1 MSKQQI
7 SNEVA
12 NIIAVERLSAQI
24 ELLRNSLRNHDL
36 NWYPEAIRP
45 TIQKFIYNDL
55 YVVNSAVAEWLDS
68 NIKYPED

>member
-7 SNEVA
+7 SNDMA

-24 ELLRNSLRNHDL
+24 ELLSNSLRKHDL

-45 TIQKFIYNDL
+45 IIQKFIYNDL
-55 YVVNSAVAEWLDS
+55 YVVNSTVAEWLDN
-68 NIKYPED
+68 NIEYIDD

>member
-7 SNEVA
+7 SNEIA

-24 ELLRNSLRNHDL
+24 ELLNNSLRNHDL
-36 NWYPEAIRP
+36 NWYPKAIRP

-55 YVVNSAVAEWLDS
+55 YVVNSVVAEWLDE
-68 NIKYPED
+68 NMKYPDD

>member
-7 SNEVA
+7 SNEMA

-24 ELLRNSLRNHDL
+24 ELLNNSLRKHDL

-55 YVVNSAVAEWLDS
+55 YVINSTVAEWLDE
-68 NIKYPED
+68 NMKYIDD